1 MSLRRPVAPLLLAAL
16 ATASVAALSALVT
29 ASDAHASWPTPRGNE
44 RRTALAVGSSTL
56 TAPAVRWK
64 RYLGG
69 QVAHGTFALSAQPCG
84 DVTYLAA
91 ADRLR
96 ALRSDGT
103 LLWET
108 PLDGSRE
115 VVGVSDLDG
124 DGHDEV
130 IATAGFAGRAYVH
143 DAETGALRWQAPVD
157 RYASSGIGVVRLRD
171 VTGDGLD
178 DLYLGARGLGNLQGG
193 MWSDVYSFAADVTA
207 PDVVLSV
214 DASTRDYDNG
224 LYDAFADLDGDGREE
239 LVALGS
245 RTVYAYD
252 TDGGALVASGDVGW
266 IPYAKAQTVVADL
279 DGDGDDEVL
288 LFTNASYAPDKNTRH
303 VLVVDLGPDGA
314 SLVVRWQHD
323 VGDVVNDRHAFTG
336 EAVGDLDGDGALDVA
351 SSFFDGATSTWTT
364 HVWRGVDGALVA
376 DVPGHLVGV
385 ADVDHDGAL
394 ELLCTPGPD
403 ELDVSAWSLAV
414 GPGGQVA
421 PALEWSLPG
430 HGVPR
435 DRDVAAAGR
444 QSLVDRTVLFDL
456 DGDGEG
462 ELVLSRWDGSA
473 WDLKAYDVGP
483 SGPVLEAVYDLPEGV
498 SLGAVHISAASAG
511 ARLLVGRTDGYLAML
526 GPWLAPQNE
535 QTYPTGKVPG
545 LRTGGYF
552 TGWRGVTSKL
562 LSGDVRGD
570 AGDELVVRDGRGA
583 LVVLAPEGATLS
595 QPPTLAWESH
605 EAGWHP
611 GLADVDGDGKLEVL
625 TGHDGTVAV
634 RGGASGAPLW
644 TLDVPGGDQGY
655 LTGFDREGDGL
666 ADVSIM
672 AWDAGSGDQ
681 RYNVATSAGALVWP
695 SWVERAGVGG
705 LGLPS
710 MADFTGDGVSDL
722 VTHPSNWLLGIDGSS
737 GQVLHDTYPGT
748 LSMLPLLADID
759 GDGAVELVA
768 NGFGLFVTH
777 YELGAPFTY
786 VGHTP
791 NATEELSFYQY
802 GALVEC
808 ASGPRF
814 VYATQGSPRVRVVD
828 PAARALLFDAFLG
841 AGTSHATRADAV
853 ASSVA
858 PTFVGNVNGVSD
870 LAGDGEPRLFAGS
883 SDGFLYV
890 MHGCAPDAASFL
902 DYAVDFGAPV
912 GEPIPADVDAD
923 GELELVVS
931 AMDGYLYALDTEWV
945 SSPFSI
951 TEGGADGDVDDVETF
966 DAVPL
971 AWTSVPG
978 AASYE
983 VAVLDGVGAF
993 VTDGFVDVGDA
1004 TATTLAGLSLELD
1017 VPYYAFVR
1025 ALDASGTPSFE
1036 RRSDGF
1042 RRVDLSAPAVSLTL
1056 DEATGTAHVT
1066 ASDATGLAAVSL
1078 FVDDVFVREVPV
1090 VGGAAALELALPT
1103 LFAGSHEVSVVAR
1116 DVGGHLAE
1124 AVAPIEIASTDAPVG
1139 QLRILL

>member
-1 MSLRRPVAPLLLAAL
+1 
-16 ATASVAALSALVT
+16 
-29 ASDAHASWPTPRGNE
+29 
-44 RRTALAVGSSTL
+44 
-56 TAPAVRWK
+56 
-64 RYLGG
+64 
-69 QVAHGTFALSAQPCG
+69 
-84 DVTYLAA
+84 
-91 ADRLR
+91 
-96 ALRSDGT
+96 
-103 LLWET
+103 
-108 PLDGSRE
+108 

-124 DGHDEV
+124 DGRDEV

-143 DAETGALRWQAPVD
+143 DAETGALLWQAPLD
-157 RYASSGIGVVRLRD
+157 RYSSSGIGVVRLRD

-193 MWSDVYSFAADVTA
+193 MWSDVYSFAGSVTA
-207 PDVVLSV
+207 PAVVLSV

-239 LVALGS
+239 LIALGS

-266 IPYAKAQTVVADL
+266 IPYAKAQTLVADV

-303 VLVVDLGPDGA
+303 VLVVDLAPDGV
-314 SLVVRWQHD
+314 SLVARWQRD
-323 VGDVVNDRHAFTG
+323 VADVVHDRHAFTG

-351 SSFFDGATSTWTT
+351 TSFFDGATETWTT
-364 HVWRGVDGALVA
+364 HVFRGVDGALVA
-376 DVPGHLVGV
+376 DLPGHLAGV

-414 GPGGQVA
+414 GPAGQVT
-421 PALEWSLPG
+421 PALEWTLPG

-444 QSLVDRTVLFDL
+444 QSLTDRTVLFDVDL
-456 DGDGEG
+456 DAEP

-498 SLGAVHISAASAG
+498 ALGAVHRVTASAG
-511 ARLLVGRTDGYLAML
+511 SRLLVGRTDGYLAVL
-526 GPWLAPQNE
+526 GPWLAPENQ
-535 QTYPTGKVPG
+535 QVYPSGVVPG
-545 LRTGGYF
+545 LRTGGYS

-562 LSGDVRGD
+562 LSGDVRGG
-570 AGDELVVRDGRGA
+570 AEDELVVRDGRGA
-583 LVVLAPEGATLS
+583 LVVLSPEGATLS
-595 QPPTLAWESH
+595 QPPAIVWESL
-605 EAGWHP
+605 EAAWHP

-625 TGHDGTVAV
+625 TGHQGTVAA
-634 RGGASGAPLW
+634 RGGVSGAPLW
-644 TLDVPGGDQGY
+644 TLDVPGGDLGY

-681 RYNVATSAGALVWP
+681 RYNVATSAGALAWP
-695 SWVERAGVGG
+695 TWVERAGVGG

-710 MADFTGDGVSDL
+710 MADFTGDGVADL
-722 VTHPSNWLLGIDGSS
+722 VTHPSNWLLGIDGAS
-737 GQVLHDTYPGT
+737 GAVLHDTYPGT
-748 LSMLPLLADID
+748 LSMLPLLADVD
-759 GDGAVELVA
+759 HDGALELVA

-791 NATEELSFYQY
+791 NVTEELSFYQY
-802 GALVEC
+802 GTFFEC
-808 ASGPRF
+808 PSGPRF

-828 PAARALLFDAFLG
+828 PAARQVLFDAFLG
-841 AGTSHATRADAV
+841 AGSSHATREGAV

-890 MHGCAPDAASFL
+890 MRGCAPDAAAFL

-912 GEPIPADVDAD
+912 GEPIPADVDD
-923 GELELVVS
+923 DPELELVVS
-931 AMDGYLYALDTEWV
+931 AMDGYLYALDTEWLTA
-945 SSPFSI
+945 PFSI
-951 TEGGADGDVDDVETF
+951 VDGGALDADVDDLETF
-966 DAVPL
+966 DTVPL
-971 AWTSVPG
+971 SWTAVPG
-978 AASYE
+978 ATGYE
-983 VAVLDGVGAF
+983 VAVLDGVGAL
-993 VTDGFVDVGDA
+993 VTEGFVDVGDS
-1004 TATTLAGLSLELD
+1004 TQVTLGGLALELD

-1025 ALDASGTPSFE
+1025 ALDPSGARSFE
-1036 RRSDGF
+1036 RQSDGF
-1042 RRVDLSAPAVSLTL
+1042 RRVDLSAPSVSLTL
-1056 DEATGTAHVT
+1056 DAAAGKAHVS
-1066 ASDATGLAAVSL
+1066 ASDATGLAAVRL
-1078 FVDDVFVREVPV
+1078 LVDEVLVRELELVGPAAELELDLPPLFAGEHEVTVVARDVAGRVAEAAAPIEITKADGPV
-1090 VGGAAALELALPT
+1090 APFEPGSPAGPAPRASGCSASGARAAADLGGAAALALGLVALAARRRGPRRGARARA
-1103 LFAGSHEVSVVAR
+1103 AGKAR
-1116 DVGGHLAE
+1116 GG
-1124 AVAPIEIASTDAPVG
+1124 
-1139 QLRILL
+1139 